1 MVMAILAVSVYVNIR
16 HPLTE
21 HSVLVSVEICKT
33 FFLKQFLRNRFLMS
47 HVIAVSSIDGGF
59 LPSVLFGVVW
69 NVDIP
74 IMSLFSLLFELKQ
87 TIERRQ
93 G

>member
-1 MVMAILAVSVYVNIR
+1 
-16 HPLTE
+16 
-21 HSVLVSVEICKT
+21 
-33 FFLKQFLRNRFLMS
+33 MS